1 MARKNIKIYALYDTR
16 DNDLCVFIGT
26 VPEIAQFFGMQ
37 LAAAYHSIKQGR
49 KFKKRYRAELIEVTG
64 RGSGGREDQ
73 TDQG

>member
-49 KFKKRYRAELIEVTG
+49 KFKKTVSVRVDRSDWEG
-64 RGSGGREDQ
+64 
-73 TDQG
+73 

>member
-1 MARKNIKIYALYDTR
+1 MRTTKIYALYDTK

-26 VPEIAQFFGMQ
+26 VPEIAAFFDMW

-64 RGSGGREDQ
+64 RDSGGREDQ